1 MAFESLTEKF
11 KRIIKSIRGQ
21 ARLTEANMED
31 MLKEVRIALLEADV
45 NFKVVKAFIENVKQK
60 AIGEEV
66 YTKLNPSQM
75 VVKIVHDELVELL
88 GSDDS
93 ELKFEN
99 KQPTIIMMVGLQG
112 TGKTTSA
119 GKLAYLM
126 KNKMNKKVLLAAAD
140 IYRPGAIEQ
149 LQQLGEQI
157 GVPVFS
163 MGDKVSPVEIAI
175 KAREKAFNE
184 HLDVLIIDTAG
195 RLQIDEALM
204 KELNDITDAVHPTET
219 LLLVD
224 AMSGQDA
231 INVANAFH
239 NALNITGIIMSKLDG
254 DARGG
259 SALSIKHLTGIPIKY
274 AGVGEKIS
282 DLDVFH
288 PDRMADRILGMGDI
302 VTLAEKVKDEIDEK
316 EAKKEAAKMMDG
328 KFTLDDLLKN
338 MKRIQRM
345 GSVGGLLK
353 LIPGMP
359 TITEE
364 QKEAGEREM
373 RSFEAIINSM
383 TPEERAHP
391 EILKNSRKVRIAN
404 GCGKTNADINRLLKK
419 YDQMQEMMK
428 RMQQYK
434 KTGRMPPGGLGLP
447 GMGGGLM

>member
-75 VVKIVHDELVELL
+75 VVSIVHDELVELL

-93 ELKFEN
+93 ELKFEA

-149 LQQLGEQI
+149 LEQLGEQI

-163 MGDKVSPVEIAI
+163 MGNKVSPVEIAI

-231 INVANAFH
+231 INVANTFH

-316 EAKKEAAKMMDG
+316 EAKKEAARMMDG
-328 KFTLDDLLKN
+328 KFTLEDLLKN

-345 GSVGGLLK
+345 GSMGGLLK

-373 RSFEAIINSM
+373 RTFEAIINSM
-383 TPEERAHP
+383 TPEERRNP

-419 YDQMQEMMK
+419 YDQMQEMLK
-428 RMQQYK
+428 KMQQYK
-434 KTGRMPPGGLGLP
+434 KTGRMPPGMNFP
-447 GMGGGLM
+447 GMGPGMM